1 MVTKIVNFV
10 HVNGVKCVINVAKQ
24 QTVVGPLKTELG
36 HLVVEDEG
44 KACLMNNYF
53 ASVGEK
59 LALDLPPP
67 ITRPLSSDAVT
78 QTKNVPSLSE
88 VNLSEVGV
96 LRRIKH
102 LKSNKATGPDGISQ
116 KRLKSAS
123 HAVSSHLTSLF
134 RWSIH
139 QETVYEGWKLAR
151 VSPIFKKDDST
162 DPGNYRPV
170 SILSVPIKLLES
182 EINTAIV
189 NHVTNNNLIS
199 PNQWAYRKAHSTE
212 LLLIHLTEK
221 WRRFV
226 DDGLTVAVAFV
237 DFRKAFDSV
246 SHSRLLDKLHG
257 QFGIDGELYAWLDNY
272 LSNRKQF
279 TTIYG
284 NGGGSYF
291 VYAFYERFTF
301 IY

>member
-1 MVTKIVNFV
+1 
-10 HVNGVKCVINVAKQ
+10 
-24 QTVVGPLKTELG
+24 
-36 HLVVEDEG
+36 
-44 KACLMNNYF
+44 MNTYF

-59 LALDLPPP
+59 LALDLSPS
-67 ITRPLSSDAVT
+67 ITRSLQSSDLVT
-78 QTKNVPSLSE
+78 QTKIVPSFSE
-88 VNLSEVGV
+88 VNISEDGV
-96 LRRIKH
+96 LRQIKH
-102 LKSNKATGPDGISQ
+102 LKSNKATGPDGISP
-116 KRLKSAS
+116 KLLKLAI
-123 HAVSSHLTSLF
+123 HAVSPYLTSLF

-170 SILSVPIKLLES
+170 SILWVPSKLLES

-189 NHVTNNNLIS
+189 NHVTSNNLVTF
-199 PNQWAYRKAHSTE
+199 NQWAYRKAHSTE
-212 LLLIHLTEK
+212 LLLIHFTEK

-246 SHSRLLDKLHG
+246 LHSRLLDKLQG
-257 QFGIDGELYAWLDNY
+257 QFGVDGEFYAWLDSY

-279 TTIYG
+279 TTI
-284 NGGGSYF
+284 NGKQSSKMYVRCGVAQGSVLGPTLF
-291 VYAFYERFTF
+291 TLFTNDLPSSMKSGDTFMYADDTTVFCTAPRKMSPA